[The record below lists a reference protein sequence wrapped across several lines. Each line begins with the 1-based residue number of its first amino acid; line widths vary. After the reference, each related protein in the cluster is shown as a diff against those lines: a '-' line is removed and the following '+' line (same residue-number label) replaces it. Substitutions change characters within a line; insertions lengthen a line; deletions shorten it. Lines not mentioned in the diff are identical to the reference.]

1 VGIGE
6 ARGLGEVM
14 SAGHSLRRQ
23 NYSFVAATPAASDS
37 TAPKH
42 VARFIVAIICAVVL
56 DIATFATITMF
67 LTGK

>member
-1 VGIGE
+1 
-6 ARGLGEVM
+6 M

-23 NYSFVAATPAASDS
+23 NYNFVTVTPVAARS
-37 TAPKH
+37 TASKH
-42 VARFIVAIICAVVL
+42 VTRFIVAIVSAIVL

>member
-1 VGIGE
+1 
-6 ARGLGEVM
+6 M

-23 NYSFVAATPAASDS
+23 NYSFVTITPAVSHSKAS
-37 TAPKH
+37 TH
-42 VARFIVAIICAVVL
+42 VARFIVAIVGAIAL